1 MRYASMAR
9 QVRSALSGQPEA
21 RLRRRVLVSA
31 GWWLTEQTG
40 EGNVTSVAV
49 CYKNPRSNG
58 TGNGAAAMVSSCLPI
73 LRSVFGAEFLVED
86 HAGDFAVGCPT
97 HLLGR
102 HIHIMDK

>member
-9 QVRSALSGQPEA
+9 RVRSALSAQPEA

-40 EGNVTSVAV
+40 EGN
-49 CYKNPRSNG
+49 
-58 TGNGAAAMVSSCLPI
+58 GAAAMVSSCLPI
-73 LRSVFGAEFLVED
+73 LRSVFGGEFLVED